1 LTAFDFA
8 AAQPWWALCYL
19 LVGAVALAGGC
30 ALAAPTLVR
39 AALLYARS
47 ARQRE
52 ARLFRRVETL
62 HAALR
67 ALRVD
72 MGQRLTAEDSARMV
86 ESHNAAMRDALAT
99 RAEMQRLRE
108 ELAPYLKRLS
118 QEQAASIFNE

>member
-1 LTAFDFA
+1 MTAFDFA
-8 AAQPWWALCYL
+8 TAHPWWVLCYL

-30 ALAAPTLVR
+30 ALATPALAR
-39 AALLYARS
+39 AALLYTRAARL
-47 ARQRE
+47 RE
-52 ARLFRRVETL
+52 ARLSRRVETV

-67 ALRVD
+67 ALRLD
-72 MGQRLTAEDSARMV
+72 MGQRLTAEDGVRMV
-86 ESHNAAMRDALAT
+86 ESHNAAIKDALAT